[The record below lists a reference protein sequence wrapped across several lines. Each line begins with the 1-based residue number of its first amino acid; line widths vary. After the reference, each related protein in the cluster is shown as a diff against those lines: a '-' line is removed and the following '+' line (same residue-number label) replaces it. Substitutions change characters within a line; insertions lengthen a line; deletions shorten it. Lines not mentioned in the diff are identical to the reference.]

1 MLSVITLIAMQSSV
15 HNGAYACAVRTY
27 IGRTDG
33 ATSRAVAPD
42 TTSAEVVLTLAL
54 WAMPGNLDL
63 KVSYNSAGGFWEERL
78 CCCEVRLALEIVEAS

>member
-1 MLSVITLIAMQSSV
+1 MLSVFTFVKMQSGA
-15 HNGAYACAVRTY
+15 HDGAYACAVRTY

-33 ATSRAVAPD
+33 ATSRAVAAD

-63 KVSYNSAGGFWEERL
+63 KVSYNSAGGFCEERL
-78 CCCEVRLALEIVEAS
+78 CCCEVRLALEIAEAS

>member
-42 TTSAEVVLTLAL
+42 TTSAEVV
-54 WAMPGNLDL
+54 
-63 KVSYNSAGGFWEERL
+63 
-78 CCCEVRLALEIVEAS
+78 VRFG